1 MRIKLLT
8 LVVAALFL
16 LTGCGNDKTA
26 LPTKSLASPKNL
38 GMTAEQFLTA
48 YNELAIKRTR
58 KELQIGVLKITV
70 GEVKSAGQFEILPTL
85 HFLCSVDNSTNLLQ
99 EVALIGE
106 PKNFGEFLSLVES
119 YEIIIDVLNPDL
131 PSEQREHM
139 LAEFKISR
147 KYSQN
152 LFVNPQDINV
162 STCQGNVKYS
172 VMKNASQPFLF
183 LASSKNI

>member
-1 MRIKLLT
+1 MRIKLLI

-16 LTGCGNDKTA
+16 VAGCGNDKTA
-26 LPTKSLASPKNL
+26 VPAKSLASPKNL
-38 GMTAEQFLTA
+38 GMTTEQFTAA
-48 YNELAIKRTR
+48 YNELAIKRNR

-70 GEVKSAGQFEILPTL
+70 GEEKSAGQFEILKNL
-85 HFLCSVDNSTNLLQ
+85 HFLCSVDNSTNFLQ

-119 YEIIIDVLNPDL
+119 YEIIINLLNPDL

-147 KYSQN
+147 RYSQN
-152 LFVNPQDINV
+152 LFENPQDVNV
-162 STCQGNVKYS
+162 SAYQGNVKYS
-172 VMKNASQPFLF
+172 VIKNASQPFLF
-183 LASSKNI
+183 LASAKNL